1 MKESFCKKIM
11 HLIVFWMI
19 LYGVFSILGGD
30 VKAETIKNESDVAS
44 LEHLLAKLNSENVW
58 VDHDINSYHYKWS
71 DKTGRLIKIDLSG
84 YGIKGELD
92 LNNFTELR
100 EIDCSANKISCLKID
115 KLNKLKSLNCRK
127 NNLSDIKLGKC
138 KNIREI
144 LDRKSVV

>member
-1 MKESFCKKIM
+1 MKIRKIYKMVSFALLFLGFLLIWDVNAEAKVKK
-11 HLIVFWMI
+11 HEK
-19 LYGVFSILGGD
+19 D
-30 VKAETIKNESDVAS
+30 VVS

-71 DKTGRLIKIDLSG
+71 DKTGSLIKIDLSG

-100 EIDCSANKISCLKID
+100 EIDCSANKISCLKIN

-127 NNLSDIKLGKC
+127 NNLSD
-138 KNIREI
+138 
-144 LDRKSVV
+144 